1 VGFSLPSGLGQQQL
15 AFSERF
21 KKTKMSKINIISTK
35 ILSNL
40 QKQELVNANFEVT
53 EADFIATKKQKFELN
68 EINDN
73 LIFTSQNA
81 AQSVLE
87 NADCEELKSKNV
99 FCVGLKTKILLSE
112 SGFNVVAYTGY
123 ASDLAE
129 IITLI
134 YANESYTFFS
144 GNLRR
149 ETLPVALKEAGVKFN
164 EIQVYETSLT
174 PQKIKTK
181 ADAILFFS
189 PSGVESY
196 LKENTIKKE
205 ICFCI
210 GETTAEALGKTT
222 KNIIIADQPS
232 VEDVIEDVIEEY
244 K

>member
-1 VGFSLPSGLGQQQL
+1 MQNSV
-15 AFSERF
+15 R
-21 KKTKMSKINIISTK
+21 IVSTK
-35 ILSNL
+35 VLLSN
-40 QKQELVNANFEVT
+40 QKQELLNANFDLI
-53 EADFIATKKQKFELN
+53 EADFIKTVDRDFELT
-68 EINDN
+68 ELNDN

-81 AQSVLE
+81 VRSFFKHPKF
-87 NADCEELKSKNV
+87 EELKPKLQQKNV

-112 SGFNVVAYTGY
+112 AGFNVVAYTGY

-149 ETLPVALKEAGVKFN
+149 ETLPEALKEAGVKFN

-174 PQKIKTK
+174 PHKIKTP

-196 LKENTIKKE
+196 LKENSIKKE
-205 ICFCI
+205 TCFCI
-210 GETTAEALGKTT
+210 GETTADALEKIT
-222 KNIIIADQPS
+222 KNIVIANQPS